1 MSFSN
6 LFSAKAD
13 QKLTKTDQFPGLIY
27 CTNFLSQMPSNYMS
41 PWRRK
46 EKVYL
51 IDIDFQSVVNRNLTV
66 LLMLVVF
73 NRNLINKSIT
83 FPRIT
88 VPKAAKQ
95 LIFVLLS
102 SSNINCYGLIVWLM
116 HILFYH
122 KSI

>member
-1 MSFSN
+1 
-6 LFSAKAD
+6 
-13 QKLTKTDQFPGLIY
+13 
-27 CTNFLSQMPSNYMS
+27 MPSNYMS

-46 EKVYL
+46 KKVYL